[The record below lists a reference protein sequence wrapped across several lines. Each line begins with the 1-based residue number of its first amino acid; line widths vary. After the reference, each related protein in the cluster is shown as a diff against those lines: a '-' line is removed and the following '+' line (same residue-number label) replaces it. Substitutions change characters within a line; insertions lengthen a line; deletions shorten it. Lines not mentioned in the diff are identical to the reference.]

1 MRGVLFDAGGVL
13 IRPVGGRWNPRY
25 DFESII
31 ASHHPSAVLSPAAVE
46 AGRRLLDGWPG
57 TAPRAAYHRAVLAAM
72 GVDDP
77 SPELLRE
84 LEAPSAGLAV
94 ALFPDVLGV
103 LDQLRARGIRMSVV
117 SDNWAGMAATRTSW
131 LRDRGA

>member
-1 MRGVLFDAGGVL
+1 
-13 IRPVGGRWNPRY
+13 
-25 DFESII
+25 
-31 ASHHPSAVLSPAAVE
+31 
-46 AGRRLLDGWPG
+46 
-57 TAPRAAYHRAVLAAM
+57 M

-117 SDNWAGMAATRTSW
+117 SDNWAGMAATRTSR